1 MANFETVI
9 VETDLLILGGGMAA
23 CGAAVEAAYWA
34 KQNGLKVTLVDKAAV
49 DRSGA
54 VAMGLSAINQY
65 VGLKDGT
72 NTLKD
77 YVDYVRNDLMG
88 VTREDLVANI
98 ARHVD
103 STVHLF
109 EKWGLPI
116 WKDEKGKYVHE
127 GRWQLMINGE
137 SYKVIV
143 AEAAKNALLQSG
155 VGQIFERVFIVGPI
169 MDGDRCAGAVGFSV
183 RENKF
188 YVFKAKAT
196 LVAMGGAVHVFKPR
210 SSGEGMGRAWYP
222 PWNSGSSAYF
232 TIRAGAEMTC
242 QEVRFIPVRFKDA
255 YGPVGAWFL
264 LFKSRATNSQGG
276 DYMVERRPELEKWGP
291 YGRVKPVPAN
301 LRNYLG
307 MLDVMDGKGPINMR
321 TEEAIQKIAD
331 TYKDDPKAYKK
342 KMKELESE
350 AWEDFLDMTISQ
362 AILWASTNV
371 QPEEQS
377 SEIAASE
384 PYFIGSHSGASGAWV
399 SGPEDLQTDETKA
412 EYFWGYTNM
421 STVKGLFCAGDASGA
436 SSHKFSSGS
445 HAEGR
450 IAAKSAIKFIVE
462 NNAHA
467 TVDPAKVES
476 LKAEILKPLDT
487 YEQHKNATTDPEINP
502 NYIKPRMFMFRLQ
515 KIMDEYA
522 GGISSPI
529 HNQRGLAE
537 QGPGTAGLAQG
548 GLRETRRFQLA
559 RTHALLGKHTPH
571 VAGRSARPD
580 HALPRRDSLARILLP
595 RGQAG
600 SRRREV
606 ACLRQL
612 PGSIPRR
619 TPGRCEPGRSCR
631 SSRSPRSTN
640 CSEDS
645 AARFG
650 AGDSRGR
657 EGTSHPPVARM
668 KQGLS
673 KECPHCGQPMV
684 RWANPQW
691 S

>member
-1 MANFETVI
+1 MPKFETVV

-34 KQNGLKVTLVDKAAV
+34 KKNGLKVTLVDKAAV

-65 VGLKDGT
+65 VGLRDGA
-72 NTLKD
+72 NTIHN

-103 STVHLF
+103 SSVHLF

-116 WKDEKGKYVHE
+116 WKDEAGKFVHE

-143 AEAAKNALLQSG
+143 AEAAKNALRESG
-155 VGQIFERVFIVGPI
+155 VGQIFERIFIVGPL
-169 MDGDRCAGAVGFSV
+169 MDGDRCAGAIGFSV
-183 RENKF
+183 RENKV
-188 YVFKAKAT
+188 YVFKSKAT
-196 LVAMGGAVHVFKPR
+196 LTAMGGAVHVFKPR
-210 SSGEGMGRAWYP
+210 STGEGMGRAWYP

-232 TIRAGAEMTC
+232 TLKAGAEMTC

-264 LFKSRATNSQGG
+264 LFKSRATNAFGG
-276 DYMVERRPELEKWGP
+276 DYMVERKPELEKWGP

-307 MLDVMDGKGPINMR
+307 MLDVLDGKGPISMR
-321 TEEAIQKIAD
+321 TEEALGKIAD
-331 TYKDDPKAYKK
+331 TYKSDPKAYAK

-362 AILWASTNV
+362 AILWAATNV
-371 QPEEQS
+371 QPEQRS
-377 SEIAASE
+377 SEIAAAE

-399 SGPEDLQTDETKA
+399 SGPEDLQTGETKSQ
-412 EYFWGYTNM
+412 YFWGYTNM

-450 IAAKSAIKFIVE
+450 IAAKSAVKFIVE
-462 NNAHA
+462 NNTAPKIDQA
-467 TVDPAKVES
+467 TVDA
-476 LKAEILKPLDT
+476 LTAEILKPLET
-487 YEQHKNATTDPEINP
+487 FEKNQSGSTQEDVNP
-502 NYIKPRMFMFRLQ
+502 AYIKPRMFMFRLQ

-522 GGISSPI
+522 GGVTSQFTTNKPSLERA
-529 HNQRGLAE
+529 QELLAF
-537 QGPGTAGLAQG
+537 L
-548 GLRETRRFQLA
+548 
-559 RTHALLGKHTPH
+559 
-571 VAGRSARPD
+571 
-580 HALPRRDSLARILLP
+580 
-595 RGQAG
+595 
-600 SRRREV
+600 
-606 ACLRQL
+606 
-612 PGSIPRR
+612 
-619 TPGRCEPGRSCR
+619 
-631 SSRSPRSTN
+631 
-640 CSEDS
+640 SEDS
-645 AARFG
+645 ANLG
-650 AGDSRGR
+650 AANLHDLMRCWENVHRMWQAEAHVRTMLFR
-657 EGTSHPPVARM
+657 EETRWPGYYMRSDTPTLDEKNWHVFANCRCDPKTGKWEMIKRPILHVFEQP
-668 KQGLS
+668 KP
-673 KECPHCGQPMV
+673 KEPALEPALAH
-684 RWANPQW
+684 
-691 S
+691 

>member
-1 MANFETVI
+1 MANFETVV

-34 KQNGLKVTLVDKAAV
+34 KPHGLKVTLVDKAAV

-65 VGLKDGT
+65 VGLKDGK
-72 NTLKD
+72 NSVKD

-88 VTREDLVANI
+88 ITREDLVANI

-116 WKDEKGKYVHE
+116 WKDENGGYVHE

-155 VGQIFERVFIVGPI
+155 VGQIFERIFIVGPI

-183 RENKF
+183 REDKF

-232 TIRAGAEMTC
+232 TLKAGAEMTC

-264 LFKSRATNSQGG
+264 LFKSRATNAMGG
-276 DYMVERRPELEKWGP
+276 EYMVERKGELDKWGP
-291 YGRVKPVPAN
+291 YGRVKPIPAN

-307 MLDVMDGKGPINMR
+307 MLDVQEGKGPIFMR

-331 TYKDDPKAYKK
+331 AFKNDEKAYKK

-362 AILWASTNV
+362 AILWAGTNT
-371 QPEEQS
+371 QPEERS
-377 SEIAASE
+377 SEIAAAE

-399 SGPEDLQTDETKA
+399 SGPEDLQNDETRS
-412 EYFWGYTNM
+412 EYFWGYANM
-421 STVKGLFCAGDASGA
+421 ATVKGVFCAGDASGA

-450 IAAKSAIKFIVE
+450 IAAKAAIKYVVE
-462 NNAHA
+462 
-467 TVDPAKVES
+467 
-476 LKAEILKPLDT
+476 
-487 YEQHKNATTDPEINP
+487 
-502 NYIKPRMFMFRLQ
+502 
-515 KIMDEYA
+515 
-522 GGISSPI
+522 
-529 HNQRGLAE
+529 HNQA
-537 QGPGTAGLAQG
+537 P
-548 GLRETRRFQLA
+548 
-559 RTHALLGKHTPH
+559 
-571 VAGRSARPD
+571 
-580 HALPRRDSLARILLP
+580 
-595 RGQAG
+595 
-600 SRRREV
+600 
-606 ACLRQL
+606 
-612 PGSIPRR
+612 
-619 TPGRCEPGRSCR
+619 
-631 SSRSPRSTN
+631 
-640 CSEDS
+640 
-645 AARFG
+645 
-650 AGDSRGR
+650 
-657 EGTSHPPVARM
+657 
-668 KQGLS
+668 
-673 KECPHCGQPMV
+673 
-684 RWANPQW
+684 
-691 S
+691 